1 LICCGNLLHLAD
13 ILLAPYSFSDNG
25 SGELL
30 RVIFTTFQ
38 VSGLALG
45 ISTFI
50 GVPFGA
56 FIALSQIRARRLIT
70 VLLYTGMGF
79 PPVVVGLA
87 VYLVLSRSG
96 PLGEFEWLFTPLAM
110 ITAQTIIAFPLVA
123 GLTVAAL
130 EGVDPELRLRAISLG
145 SSRVQE
151 AIIVMQE
158 AKGGL
163 VAAIVAGFGGIISEV
178 GAAML
183 VGGNIQS
190 STRVLSTAIVLETR
204 QGAFGFALALGGV
217 LLSLSFLINVIFVM
231 LQGQRRWY
239 RR

>member
-1 LICCGNLLHLAD
+1 MVTSLL
-13 ILLAPYSFSDNG
+13 DNE

-30 RVIFTTFQ
+30 QVIFTTFK
-38 VSGLALG
+38 VSGIALG
-45 ISTFI
+45 ISTI
-50 GVPFGA
+50 LGVPFGA
-56 FIALSQIRARRLIT
+56 LVGLTRFPARRLIT

-87 VYLVLSRSG
+87 VYLMFSRSG
-96 PLGEFEWLFTPLAM
+96 PLGELEWLFTPLAM
-110 ITAQTIIAFPLVA
+110 IAAQTIIAFPLVA
-123 GLTVAAL
+123 GLTVSAL
-130 EGVDPELRLRAISLG
+130 RSVDQELRLRARSLG
-145 SSRVQE
+145 ANSMQE
-151 AIIVMQE
+151 TIAVMQE

-163 VAAIVAGFGGIISEV
+163 IAAIVAGFGGIISEV

-183 VGGNIQS
+183 VGGNIEGG
-190 STRVLSTAIVLETR
+190 TRVLSTAIVLETR

-217 LLSLSFLINVIFVM
+217 LLSLSFIVNAIFVL